1 MADYIP
7 SYTVEPD
14 YDFLAG
20 YDKDFDNLP
29 TSQERSRSEGV
40 LGFFTNLIGTTGN
53 VLSSYFASKRPG
65 DTYYVTP
72 QKDKSSNMFLIVGVA
87 AFALIVLLKKKK

>member
-29 TSQERSRSEGV
+29 TSQEKSRTEGV
-40 LGFFTNLIGTTGN
+40 LNFFTNLIGTTGE
-53 VLSSYFASKRPG
+53 VLSSYFSSKRPG
-65 DTYYVTP
+65 DVYYVTP
-72 QKDKSSNMFLIVGVA
+72 QKDKSSNTFLIVGIA
-87 AFALIVLLKKKK
+87 ALAMIVLLKKKK